1 MRIAVL
7 LADRCQPRKCQQECI
22 RFCPPVR
29 SGVVDT
35 IKMSPETGKPVISES
50 LCIGC
55 GICVNKCPFDA
66 IRIIGLPQALESD
79 LVHQFGKNG
88 FRMFRLPVPR
98 AGAATGILGPN
109 GMGKTTAIRILA
121 GEEVPNLGA
130 WEKPPKWDAI
140 LDKYRGTELGEYLK
154 AVVDKGVRTARKPQ
168 YVDQL
173 PKAFSGPVRE
183 LLKKADTDGR
193 WDLVVPRLNIDHVLG
208 RGLDQV
214 SGGELQRIAIAATLL
229 KDADVYFL
237 DEPSS
242 YLDIHERLRVAQ
254 VIQDLAQKKRVLV
267 VEHDL
272 AVLDFLTD
280 QVHLV
285 YGEEGAYGVITAPRS
300 VRHGI
305 NTYLDGFLVE
315 ENIRVREEAIRFEAR
330 PPRKQADLIEL
341 LDFPPLAK
349 DLGTFKLQAEGGTI
363 HHGEVVGVVG
373 PNGTGKTTFVKILA
387 GVVPPDGD
395 AKLPSVKVSY
405 KPQYVKADFD
415 GTVRELLA
423 TQAPELLG
431 AGFAQAEIFRP
442 LALRPLL
449 DKSVSALSG
458 GELQR
463 VAIALALDRDADIY
477 LLDEPSAYLDVNQ
490 RINAAKTV
498 RRVMEKKARSAL
510 IVDHDVY
517 FIDLVSDS
525 LMVFGGQPAVHG
537 TAGGPY
543 PLREGMNRFLR
554 DVGVTFR
561 RDSETRRPRINKPG
575 SRLDR
580 EQRAQ
585 GEYYYAPGDAG
596 PAADDEKEAGEGALA
611 AAKGRAGRK

>member
-29 SGVVDT
+29 SGVIDT
-35 IKMSPETGKPVISES
+35 IKMDPAIGKPVISEE

-66 IRIIGLPQALESD
+66 IRIIGLPEALSED
-79 LVHQFGKNG
+79 LVHQYGKNG
-88 FRMFRLPVPR
+88 FRLFRLPVPR
-98 AGAATGILGPN
+98 LGAATGILGPN
-109 GMGKTTAIRILA
+109 GMGKTTAIKVLA
-121 GEEVPNLGA
+121 GEEIPNLGE
-130 WEKPPKWDAI
+130 WEKKPTWDPI
-140 LDKYRGTELGEYLK
+140 LAKYKGTELGDYLK
-154 AVVDKGVRTARKPQ
+154 QVVDKGVRTARKPQ

-173 PKAFSGPVRE
+173 PKAFKGRVRD

-193 WDLVVPRLNIDHVLG
+193 WDLVVPRLNIDGVME
-208 RGLDQV
+208 RDMDQV

-229 KDADVYFL
+229 KDADVYFF

-254 VIQDLAQKKRVLV
+254 VIQDLAEKKRVIV
-267 VEHDL
+267 IEHDL
-272 AVLDFLTD
+272 AVLDFLTE

-285 YGEEGAYGVITAPRS
+285 YGDEGAYGVMTAARN

-315 ENIRVREEAIRFEAR
+315 ENIRVRDEAIRFEAR
-330 PPRKQADLIEL
+330 PPRPKADMIDL
-341 LDFPPLAK
+341 LDFPALHK
-349 DLGTFKLQAEGGTI
+349 DFGTFKVASDAGTI

-373 PNGTGKTTFVKILA
+373 PNGTGKTTFVKMLA
-387 GVVPPDGD
+387 KVLPPDGD
-395 AKLPSVKVSY
+395 AQLPDVKVSY
-405 KPQYVKADFD
+405 KPQYVKADYE
-415 GTVRELLA
+415 GTVANLLA
-423 TQAPELLG
+423 SQAPDLLLS
-431 AGFAQAEIFRP
+431 GFAAAEIARP
-442 LALRPLL
+442 MTLKPLL
-449 DKSVSALSG
+449 EREVASLSG

-463 VAIALALDRDADIY
+463 VAVALALDREADIY

-490 RINAAKTV
+490 RIQAARTI
-498 RRVMEKKARSAL
+498 RRVMEKKSKSAL

-517 FIDLVSDS
+517 FLDLVSDS
-525 LMVFGGQPAVHG
+525 MMVFGGEPGIRGH
-537 TAGGPY
+537 AGGPY
-543 PLREGMNRFLR
+543 PLRDGMNRFLK

-561 RDSETRRPRINKPG
+561 RDSETKRPRINKTG

-580 EQRAQ
+580 EQRAN
-585 GEYYYAPGDAG
+585 GEYYYAP
-596 PAADDEKEAGEGALA
+596 DEGQLA
-611 AAKGRAGRK
+611 Q